1 MSNRK
6 KKTNCSVKKPNE
18 TYHARHMYGG
28 INYGIKECKKCVEK
42 EMKNSSETNNEAFYG
57 GRRGNFLAS
66 NIPIS
71 VYTPPGYFYNSYNS
85 GYMYPIS
92 NCSNNKTNTNNNI
105 KNNEELIIQKL
116 EDEEHINYIYNLI
129 KNIIII
135 TILIIILSII
145 IIYIF

>member
-71 VYTPPGYFYNSYNS
+71 EYIHHLVIFIIHIIAVICILYQ
-85 GYMYPIS
+85 IVQI
-92 NCSNNKTNTNNNI
+92 I
-105 KNNEELIIQKL
+105 KQIQ
-116 EDEEHINYIYNLI
+116 
-129 KNIIII
+129 I
-135 TILIIILSII
+135 TI
-145 IIYIF
+145 